1 MAALAAIFAAAARVY
16 LQRYPLPLA
25 AVAGIYV
32 CFMLSLALAL
42 APGLRGSRAALE
54 RWFPSRRKAP
64 ALVLIWVAPY
74 LIYAAGTGDF
84 RWSALA
90 TLVGVGGAMVAL
102 YAWFPV
108 RAEAKF
114 GWQDAAVAGVLIA
127 VVLSRQL
134 RGIWN
139 VPQNQDF
146 VGRLYLIGVAAW
158 CWTLVRVVPELG
170 YDLWPCRESL
180 LAPLTRRSEGTH
192 PLPDG
197 RGSETTHPLP
207 DGRGSETAHP
217 LPDGRGSETAHPLP
231 GGRGSETAQPLP
243 DGRGSET
250 AQPLPDGRGS
260 ETAQPLPDGRGSET
274 AQPLPDGR
282 GSETAQPLPDGRGS
296 ETAQPLPDGRG
307 SETQVAAQLLKA
319 AGVNFVWFAL
329 LALPAGLALRFIAWN
344 PRWRGWPQLG
354 LDYLQIFLFIALLE
368 ELFFRG
374 FLQTLLAKTLRSQ
387 YGAQALVACLFGLF
401 HILHAPFPNWRYVA
415 LATVAG
421 WFYGSAF
428 RQGGGVMAAALTHA
442 AVDTVWRTFFTRG

>member
-1 MAALAAIFAAAARVY
+1 MNAAQGNRESGRAGWGPFAALMAALAAIFAAAARVY
-16 LQRYPLPLA
+16 LQRYPLALA
-25 AVAGIYV
+25 AVAGIYI

-54 RWFPSRRKAP
+54 RWFASRRKAP

-90 TLVGVGGAMVAL
+90 TLLALGGAMVAL
-102 YAWFPV
+102 YACFPV
-108 RAEAKF
+108 HEKAEF

-139 VPQNQDF
+139 VPQNLDF
-146 VGRLYLIGVAAW
+146 VGRLYLIGVASW
-158 CWTLVRVVPELG
+158 CWTLVRVVPGLG

-180 LAPLTRRSEGTH
+180 LAPLPGDCSSE
-192 PLPDG
+192 
-197 RGSETTHPLP
+197 THPLP

-217 LPDGRGSETAHPLP
+217 LPDGRGSETQVAAQKQTGTHRSLWSRLRDT
-231 GGRGSETAQPLP
+231 GRGSETAH
-243 DGRGSET
+243 
-250 AQPLPDGRGS
+250 
-260 ETAQPLPDGRGSET
+260 
-274 AQPLPDGR
+274 
-282 GSETAQPLPDGRGS
+282 
-296 ETAQPLPDGRG
+296 PLPDGRG

-319 AGVNFVWFAL
+319 AGVNFAWFAL

-344 PRWRGWPQLG
+344 PSWRGWPQLG

-387 YGAQALVACLFGLF
+387 YGARALVACLFGLF

>member
-1 MAALAAIFAAAARVY
+1 MNAAQGNRESGRAGWGPFAALMAALALIFAAAARVY

-25 AVAGIYV
+25 AVAGIYI

-42 APGLRGSRAALE
+42 APGLRGSRAALG
-54 RWFPSRRKAP
+54 RWFTSRRRAP
-64 ALVLIWVAPY
+64 ALVLIWVTPY

-90 TLVGVGGAMVAL
+90 TLLAVGAALVVL

-108 RAEAKF
+108 REEAQF

-139 VPQNQDF
+139 VPQNLDF
-146 VGRLYLIGVAAW
+146 VGRLYLIGVAGW
-158 CWTLVRVVPELG
+158 CWTLVRVVPGLG

-180 LAPLTRRSEGTH
+180 LAPLPGDRS
-192 PLPDG
+192 
-197 RGSETTHPLP
+197 SETQPLP
-207 DGRGSETAHP
+207 DGRGSETARPLPDGRGSETARP

-250 AQPLPDGRGS
+250 
-260 ETAQPLPDGRGSET
+260 
-274 AQPLPDGR
+274 
-282 GSETAQPLPDGRGS
+282 
-296 ETAQPLPDGRG
+296 
-307 SETQVAAQLLKA
+307 QVAAQLLRA

-442 AVDTVWRTFFTRG
+442 AVDTVWRTFFTRA